1 MIIGFGN
8 SAIPFV
14 LYAYAALYLPSSLS
28 VILNSTSPMFAAL
41 FGFLLLGDRLTIN
54 KYIGV
59 ILGSLGV
66 GIVSSV
72 AFTDSSLELYLSIA
86 ACMGAALLYGL
97 TGAYVK
103 KRALHIEPK
112 QLTIGSLSFA
122 GLFLIVLYLFLSL
135 INLTPEIVTDG
146 IGRNILL
153 VILFG
158 IMCTGIPYIVYYRL
172 LQEIGPVKALT
183 VTYLMPVFGLIWS
196 LMYGEK
202 FVFISLVGL
211 IVILIGIYVLSLHK
225 ENEKSA

>member
-1 MIIGFGN
+1 M
-8 SAIPFV
+8 
-14 LYAYAALYLPSSLS
+14 
-28 VILNSTSPMFAAL
+28 
-41 FGFLLLGDRLTIN
+41 
-54 KYIGV
+54 
-59 ILGSLGV
+59 
-66 GIVSSV
+66 
-72 AFTDSSLELYLSIA
+72 
-86 ACMGAALLYGL
+86 
-97 TGAYVK
+97 
-103 KRALHIEPK
+103 
-112 QLTIGSLSFA
+112 
-122 GLFLIVLYLFLSL
+122 LYLFLSL